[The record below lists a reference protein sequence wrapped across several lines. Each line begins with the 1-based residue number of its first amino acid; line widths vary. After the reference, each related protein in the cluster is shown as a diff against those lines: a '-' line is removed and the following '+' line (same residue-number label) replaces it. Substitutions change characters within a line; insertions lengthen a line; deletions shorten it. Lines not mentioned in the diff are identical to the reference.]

1 MNSWFALDAAGR
13 ESLAAEAA
21 KFIGHIIVADVHK
34 AANPARK
41 CMFDGQLGATT
52 IAMLWHI
59 QHQRDM
65 SQSDI
70 VTKLM
75 GQ

>member
-41 CMFDGQLGATT
+41 CMFDGHLGAAAITV
-52 IAMLWHI
+52 LRHV
-59 QHQRDM
+59 Q
-65 SQSDI
+65 
-70 VTKLM
+70 
-75 GQ
+75 GC